1 MRPCTNEIDSLSLRI
16 VPASA
21 PVSMQLELLFRSR
34 RDLLPERILPSCSAA
49 TRRYVKIREKRNYFL
64 FLPKEWNEQGVLC
77 FLENLYRFYRYLQK
91 LETVSNNER
100 NESMK
105 EISKY
110 PNLSIVNSI
119 PINIS

>member
-49 TRRYVKIREKRNYFL
+49 TRRYVKILGREKRNYFL

-77 FLENLYRFYRYLQK
+77 FLQNLYRFYRYLQK

-105 EISKY
+105 LIK
-110 PNLSIVNSI
+110 N
-119 PINIS
+119 